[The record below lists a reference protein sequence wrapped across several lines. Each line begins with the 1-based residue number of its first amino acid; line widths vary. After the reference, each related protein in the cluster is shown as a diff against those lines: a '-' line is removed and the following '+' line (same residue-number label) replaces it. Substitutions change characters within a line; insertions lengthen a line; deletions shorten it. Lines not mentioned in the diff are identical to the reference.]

1 MDYVNTHIKQG
12 TDIADTA
19 HTAALKVNQS
29 SRIIKAVDDFV
40 EDTPL
45 PRVPTAGTPDSKEAK
60 QRKKIL
66 AIQAKHL
73 YVIQAALLT
82 ILLCVF
88 AFLIMPIW
96 AANMS
101 VVLILATGIAAAIYL
116 SQIQ

>member
-1 MDYVNTHIKQG
+1 MDYVKTHIQEG
-12 TDIADTA
+12 SDLADVA

-29 SRIIKAVDDFV
+29 SRLNAATDDFV
-40 EDTPL
+40 KNTRL
-45 PRVPTAGTPDSKEAK
+45 PRVPTAGTPDAQEVK

-66 AIQAKHL
+66 DIQAKHL

-82 ILLCVF
+82 LLLCIL
-88 AFLIMPIW
+88 AFFVMPVW
-96 AANMS
+96 AAQMS